1 MAKVEYVVVD
11 GCIQDGGKVVK
22 AGEVFVPSSA
32 EIRELLLEGGTIVA
46 RGKLGTGSRSSGR
59 SPSAGP
65 PAPAPAPAPGP
76 NAGGGNPGE
85 EDEEEDEEE
94 EDEGGEG

>member
-32 EIRELLLEGGTIVA
+32 DIRELLLEEGAIVA

-59 SPSAGP
+59 SPSVGP
-65 PAPAPAPAPGP
+65 PAPAPAPAPVP
-76 NAGGGNPGE
+76 NAGGGQDE
-85 EDEEEDEEE
+85 EEEEDEEE

>member
-11 GCIQDGGKVVK
+11 GCIQDAGKVVK

-32 EIRELLLEGGTIVA
+32 AIRELLLEEGAIVA
-46 RGKLGTGSRSSGR
+46 RGKLSTGGRSSGR

-76 NAGGGNPGE
+76 DAGGGNP
-85 EDEEEDEEE
+85 DEEEEEEE
-94 EDEGGEG
+94 EDEDEEG

>member
-22 AGEVFVPSSA
+22 AGDVFVPSSA
-32 EIRELLLEGGTIVA
+32 AIRELLLEEGAIVA
-46 RGKLGTGSRSSGR
+46 RGKLSTGGR

-65 PAPAPAPAPGP
+65 PAPTPAPAPGTD
-76 NAGGGNPGE
+76 AGGGNP
-85 EDEEEDEEE
+85 DEEEEEE
-94 EDEGGEG
+94 EDEDEEG

>member
-32 EIRELLLEGGTIVA
+32 AIRELLLEEGAIVA
-46 RGKLGTGSRSSGR
+46 RGKLSTSSRSAGR

-65 PAPAPAPAPGP
+65 PAPAPAPASGP
-76 NAGGGNPGE
+76 DGGGNP
-85 EDEEEDEEE
+85 DEEEEEE
-94 EDEGGEG
+94 EEDEDEGGEG

>member
-22 AGEVFVPSSA
+22 AGEIFVPSSA
-32 EIRELLLEGGTIVA
+32 DIRELLLAEGVIVA
-46 RGKLGTGSRSSGR
+46 RGKLGAGSRSSGR

-76 NAGGGNPGE
+76 EVGGGDP
-85 EDEEEDEEE
+85 DEEEEEEE